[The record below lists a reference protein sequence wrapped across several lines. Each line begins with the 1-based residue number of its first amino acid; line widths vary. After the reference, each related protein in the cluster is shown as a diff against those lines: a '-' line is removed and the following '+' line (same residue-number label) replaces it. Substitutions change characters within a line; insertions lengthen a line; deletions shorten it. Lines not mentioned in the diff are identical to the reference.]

1 MGELAGAVAGGT
13 GLVTDGDVGGCF
25 VACAF
30 VTVVVEADSI
40 AANMQVAPT
49 RQHAPKSKL
58 IRSPLV
64 VNCRDNSIAVAAG

>member
-1 MGELAGAVAGGT
+1 VTGAVVGGA

-30 VTVVVEADSI
+30 VTVVAEADSI

-49 RQHAPKSKL
+49 RQHTPKSKL

-64 VNCRDNSIAVAAG
+64 VNRGDNSIAVAAG